1 MAVNAVIRHNLV
13 PNKSALAESLG
24 VKQAK
29 FSEILNGRM
38 KAGTDMLAIM
48 CDFYK
53 VSAEWLLMSRGNN
66 IFRENPN
73 LPKYWV
79 DDDDLTSIYP
89 SESSMPQKTSS
100 LSGDDPFLALIREK
114 DDIIR
119 SQAEEIGRLKER
131 VEQLEREKTTMYSLL
146 RLSQRSWKSHRQ
158 IKIRMGEYRDMSKLK
173 PNGYQTALRPYPGS
187 PFFTPVTPL
196 NRPFFEPKCLINAI
210 LIMCKPK
217 RVWFFFISKRGFGL

>member
-1 MAVNAVIRHNLV
+1 MEIFQKLLSKEEINNRFIRAVNAVISHNLV

-24 VKQAK
+24 VKPAK

-89 SESSMPQKTSS
+89 SESQKPQKTSS
-100 LSGDDPFLALIREK
+100 ISGAEPFLALIREK
-114 DDIIR
+114 DDVIR

-131 VEQLEREKTTMYSLL
+131 VEQLEREKKRLCTLFSDYPKGVGNLPDRL
-146 RLSQRSWKSHRQ
+146 RDEWESTG
-158 IKIRMGEYRDMSKLK
+158 IC
-173 PNGYQTALRPYPGS
+173 PN
-187 PFFTPVTPL
+187 
-196 NRPFFEPKCLINAI
+196 
-210 LIMCKPK
+210 
-217 RVWFFFISKRGFGL
+217 

>member
-1 MAVNAVIRHNLV
+1 MPFSYLWHRFITEPAAKLQKFCNKTKLISEKMELFQKLLSKDEINNRFIMAVNAVIRHNLV

-89 SESSMPQKTSS
+89 SESQKPQKTSS
-100 LSGDDPFLALIREK
+100 ISGAEPFLALIREK
-114 DDIIR
+114 DDVIR

-131 VEQLEREKTTMYSLL
+131 VEQLEREKNDYA
-146 RLSQRSWKSHRQ
+146 LSS
-158 IKIRMGEYRDMSKLK
+158 
-173 PNGYQTALRPYPGS
+173 QTIPKELEIS
-187 PFFTPVTPL
+187 PTD
-196 NRPFFEPKCLINAI
+196 
-210 LIMCKPK
+210 
-217 RVWFFFISKRGFGL
+217 